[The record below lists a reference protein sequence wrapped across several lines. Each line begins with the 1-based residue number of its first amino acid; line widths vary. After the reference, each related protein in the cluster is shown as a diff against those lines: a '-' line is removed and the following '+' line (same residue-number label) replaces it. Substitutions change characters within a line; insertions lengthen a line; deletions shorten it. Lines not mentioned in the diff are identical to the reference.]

1 MTSATTVPD
10 KMLLTPTLYANDTN
24 KNGSKRMAHTA
35 IGDNNRVY
43 TAGSGIGTDS
53 SMIAA
58 NDRHNLHI
66 LFAKPKANF
75 TTSTSSSPAATS
87 KAGEGGMDDEYGEMT
102 SDGST
107 YYHPE
112 PYTLENGQILENAQ
126 VRYMTYGTLN
136 EERDNVIVVCHALTG
151 NASLHSWWGDLLGP
165 NQAFDTSRYFIVC
178 ANILGSCY
186 GSTSPSSP
194 KPSSEKEIYGMDF
207 PDISIQDTVR
217 MQLLLLRDELQ
228 VQSIKCVIGGSFGGM
243 QAVEYAAQAGSVDSE
258 FAVNDK
264 HDQAK
269 PFVRTVL
276 PIACGASHTAW
287 QIAISEVQRQAIY
300 ADPKWNNGNPS
311 PDDPPLAGLS
321 VARQIGMV
329 SYRTSMGYEKKFGRK
344 VRNAATDDDA
354 PPPSY
359 GSQAPWEVKSYLI
372 YQGTKFLSR
381 FDPVTYIKLT
391 EQMDTHDVGRNRGG
405 KEKALRNVH
414 IPALVLGIDSDVLYP
429 LHEQKELVSLFPN
442 AELKVIHSEAG
453 HDGFLLEQDQVA
465 SYITGFLEAHD

>member
-1 MTSATTVPD
+1 MLCFPVLLSYTQIYTSFPFY
-10 KMLLTPTLYANDTN
+10 KMPTPYFPNTHPNVTFVLMSFSKHSTIEKKHTQN
-24 KNGSKRMAHTA
+24 KRK
-35 IGDNNRVY
+35 
-43 TAGSGIGTDS
+43 
-53 SMIAA
+53 
-58 NDRHNLHI
+58 HI
-66 LFAKPKANF
+66 
-75 TTSTSSSPAATS
+75 S
-87 KAGEGGMDDEYGEMT
+87 
-102 SDGST
+102 
-107 YYHPE
+107 
-112 PYTLENGQILENAQ
+112 
-126 VRYMTYGTLN
+126 
-136 EERDNVIVVCHALTG
+136 
-151 NASLHSWWGDLLGP
+151 
-165 NQAFDTSRYFIVC
+165 
-178 ANILGSCY
+178 
-186 GSTSPSSP
+186 
-194 KPSSEKEIYGMDF
+194 
-207 PDISIQDTVR
+207 
-217 MQLLLLRDELQ
+217 
-228 VQSIKCVIGGSFGGM
+228 
-243 QAVEYAAQAGSVDSE
+243 
-258 FAVNDK
+258 
-264 HDQAK
+264 DQAK